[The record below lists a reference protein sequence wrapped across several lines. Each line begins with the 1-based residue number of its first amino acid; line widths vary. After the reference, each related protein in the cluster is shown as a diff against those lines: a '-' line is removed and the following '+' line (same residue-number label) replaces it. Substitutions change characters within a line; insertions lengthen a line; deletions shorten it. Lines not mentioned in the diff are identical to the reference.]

1 MDMSRRFN
9 TYIDIPEVDFW
20 RTFCMEQGVLR
31 HFEKGED
38 FVTVGEVCR
47 YVGFI
52 KSGTLKYLAFSSDGC
67 EHVVGMEFAGEFVAD
82 FPFLFYGTPSRVSI
96 TAQSPCDIYCV
107 SVKVIAERMRNDR
120 FCLTSSCIRQKR
132 CFRLSTTDTW
142 RCIPDRLMSVTA
154 TS

>member
-82 FPFLFYGTPSRVSI
+82 FPFLFY
-96 TAQSPCDIYCV
+96 
-107 SVKVIAERMRNDR
+107 
-120 FCLTSSCIRQKR
+120 LTSSCIRQKR

>member
-1 MDMSRRFN
+1 MHMDMSRRFN

-82 FPFLFYGTPSRVSI
+82 
-96 TAQSPCDIYCV
+96 
-107 SVKVIAERMRNDR
+107 
-120 FCLTSSCIRQKR
+120 
-132 CFRLSTTDTW
+132 
-142 RCIPDRLMSVTA
+142 
-154 TS
+154 